1 VVVLPARPDELERT
15 QLELELRR
23 RLVSIESL
31 RDLLRDEQN
40 EQESLQREVDTR
52 LSPLRSDL
60 DRLLTEISRLESRL
74 DRLTFTGRSISD
86 EELDR
91 EADDARAD
99 EAAWWAEWRH
109 KQSERAD
116 RRMPK
121 SVAAMPDDIHMRRI
135 YRTLARLVH
144 PDRARDAEDRA
155 RREEVMRQAN
165 EAKESR
171 DLEKL
176 QKLLSSWSNGDE
188 IIPSDIVHLR
198 ARIAEINLE
207 QQQIRRDL
215 RQLRDSALGR
225 LVRLSDRDLRRHLR
239 REESKLRRELALTRL
254 RRRRILRTLDERRQ
268 SLSPSTSDT

>member
-188 IIPSDIVHLR
+188 IIPTDIEQLR